1 LSNPFVAIKSAHS
14 KISKR
19 SGRRRDSTKH
29 HAILQ
34 ATRELVEEKGYR
46 GVTLKAIASRA
57 KVSRNVLYNW
67 WGGEINKIVEEAL
80 LPNVREWEMPNHGNF
95 EEDIEALIGLT
106 IDAIHKPN
114 VLKGIL
120 ILASEIVSD
129 DNELIKTSRYFRA
142 PYAQLM
148 GTIIQR
154 AEQRGEIIEGLNPKH
169 LAQMVSGTILQFA
182 ISKKPGRRKA
192 KKVILEMLKLLLLK

>member
-1 LSNPFVAIKSAHS
+1 
-14 KISKR
+14 
-19 SGRRRDSTKH
+19 
-29 HAILQ
+29 
-34 ATRELVEEKGYR
+34 
-46 GVTLKAIASRA
+46 
-57 KVSRNVLYNW
+57 
-67 WGGEINKIVEEAL
+67 
-80 LPNVREWEMPNHGNF
+80 MPNHGNF

>member
-80 LPNVREWEMPNHGNF
+80 LPNAREWEMPNHGNF

-192 KKVILEMLKLLLLK
+192 KKVLLEMLKQLLLK

>member
-14 KISKR
+14 KISRR

>member
-14 KISKR
+14 KISRR

-192 KKVILEMLKLLLLK
+192 KKVLLEMLKQLLLK